1 MSWTRSK
8 IAVLD
13 FEGEIRTGVVE
24 FGIVIIKGS
33 QIISTETK
41 QCRPRGK
48 LQQKSIEIHGLRER
62 ELAGLE
68 TFQKKQSYFAE
79 LRCSVDVFCAHHAS
93 VEENLLKNAWPY
105 RPIRNEQQDLHWGPW
120 VDTHRLYKKLY
131 PDIGNYSLAHL
142 VSTFEL
148 RNDLEKNAL
157 IYCPQG
163 RQKYHCALYDTLAS
177 ALLLTRLSELPKIS
191 EASLEWMIEASASGQ
206 KKSDHLTQASLFD
219 R

>member
-68 TFQKKQSYFAE
+68 TFQKKQRYFAE
-79 LRCSVDVFCAHHAS
+79 IRSSVDVFCAHHAC
-93 VEENLLKNAWPY
+93 VEENLLKNT
-105 RPIRNEQQDLHWGPW
+105 I
-120 VDTHRLYKKLY
+120 
-131 PDIGNYSLAHL
+131 
-142 VSTFEL
+142 
-148 RNDLEKNAL
+148 
-157 IYCPQG
+157 
-163 RQKYHCALYDTLAS
+163 
-177 ALLLTRLSELPKIS
+177 
-191 EASLEWMIEASASGQ
+191 
-206 KKSDHLTQASLFD
+206 
-219 R
+219 

>member
-62 ELAGLE
+62 ELARLE
-68 TFQKKQSYFAE
+68 TFQKTT
-79 LRCSVDVFCAHHAS
+79 LFC
-93 VEENLLKNAWPY
+93 
-105 RPIRNEQQDLHWGPW
+105 
-120 VDTHRLYKKLY
+120 
-131 PDIGNYSLAHL
+131 
-142 VSTFEL
+142 
-148 RNDLEKNAL
+148 
-157 IYCPQG
+157 
-163 RQKYHCALYDTLAS
+163 
-177 ALLLTRLSELPKIS
+177 
-191 EASLEWMIEASASGQ
+191 
-206 KKSDHLTQASLFD
+206 
-219 R
+219 